1 MNSTL
6 IHSLVCKM
14 QYQAINFIN
23 AYLTCVNWDY
33 VTRERFFFFYFFFFN
48 IPPPR
53 PMWCSPVCELLGFE
67 LNTCHQLKYF

>member
-33 VTRERFFFFYFFFFN
+33 VTRERFFFFYFFFF
-48 IPPPR
+48 
-53 PMWCSPVCELLGFE
+53 
-67 LNTCHQLKYF
+67 